1 MVCDIEEM
9 IRPVIVL
16 CETLL
21 DKEAKLICQNKLQQD
36 GVYFWS
42 AKGVHVV
49 VVQMRGVC
57 FFFKLEWQEITFID
71 RTLLI

>member
-36 GVYFWS
+36 GVYF
-42 AKGVHVV
+42 
-49 VVQMRGVC
+49 
-57 FFFKLEWQEITFID
+57 
-71 RTLLI
+71 